1 MSENNQ
7 KSSEPKSEFLKSIK
21 KEAIKP
27 AYKKRK
33 DLLEGYKFRN
43 SYEVELNPYTKMV
56 CSLYESESKEGL
68 FRTEQKIGY
77 NRIIYDGNL
86 LFVVAETLKELG
98 DPFVPEKLR
107 PRREKP

>member
-1 MSENNQ
+1 MENNQ
-7 KSSEPKSEFLKSIK
+7 KASEPKSEFLKNFKSS
-21 KEAIKP
+21 ANKP

-56 CSLYESESKEGL
+56 CSVYESESKEGL
-68 FRTEQKIGY
+68 FRCELKIGY
-77 NRIIYDGNL
+77 NRVIFDGNF

-98 DPFVPEKLR
+98 DPFVPADLR
-107 PRREKP
+107 PKGGTP

>member
-7 KSSEPKSEFLKSIK
+7 KSSEPKSEFLQKFRK
-21 KEAIKP
+21 DAGKP
-27 AYKKRK
+27 PYKKRK

-56 CSLYESESKEGL
+56 CSLYESDSKEGL
-68 FRTEQKIGY
+68 FRCELKIGY
-77 NRIIYDGNL
+77 NRIIFDGNL

-98 DPFVPEKLR
+98 EPFVPIDLR
-107 PRREKP
+107 PKGGPS